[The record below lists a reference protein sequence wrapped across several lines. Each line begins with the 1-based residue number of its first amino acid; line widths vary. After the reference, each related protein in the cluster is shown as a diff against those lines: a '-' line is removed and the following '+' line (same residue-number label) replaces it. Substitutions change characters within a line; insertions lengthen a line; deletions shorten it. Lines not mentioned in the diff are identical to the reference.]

1 MINPLKQKEMT
12 KLEKQLED
20 LVNEFGIEAV
30 MNNIKNNHSN
40 KVYIPQW
47 YYQNHLE
54 DMGYEFDDE
63 YFDMCAFD
71 EFMSEAGLLD
81 VISESIECDYLPEWE
96 DYKENNS

>member
-1 MINPLKQKEMT
+1 MT
-12 KLEKQLED
+12 NLENELSKLIEEH
-20 LVNEFGIEAV
+20 GIENV
-30 MNNIKNNHSN
+30 MNKLKNNHTN

-47 YYQNHLE
+47 YYQHHLE
-54 DMGYEFDDE
+54 DMGYDFSEE

-81 VISESIECDYLPEWE
+81 VISESIECDYLPEWQ

>member
-1 MINPLKQKEMT
+1 MNELQ
-12 KLEKQLED
+12 KQLEE

-30 MNNIKNNHSN
+30 MNNIKSNHSS
-40 KVYIPQW
+40 KVFIPNW

-54 DMGYEFDDE
+54 DMGFEFDNE

-71 EFMSEAGLLD
+71 EFMTDRNVQTQTNYMLED
-81 VISESIECDYLPEWE
+81 DYPSEWE

>member
-1 MINPLKQKEMT
+1 MS
-12 KLEKQLED
+12 KLEKQLEK

-30 MNNIKNNHSN
+30 MNKIKNNHSS

-54 DMGYEFDDE
+54 DMGYDFSNE

-81 VISESIECDYLPEWE
+81 VISEHLECDYLPEWE
-96 DYKENNS
+96 TYKENNQ

>member
-1 MINPLKQKEMT
+1 MS
-12 KLEKQLED
+12 KLEKQLEE

-30 MNNIKNNHSN
+30 MNNIKSNHSS
-40 KVYIPQW
+40 KVFIPNW

-54 DMGYEFDDE
+54 DMGFEFDNE

-71 EFMSEAGLLD
+71 EFMTDRNVQTQTNYMLED
-81 VISESIECDYLPEWE
+81 DYPSEWE